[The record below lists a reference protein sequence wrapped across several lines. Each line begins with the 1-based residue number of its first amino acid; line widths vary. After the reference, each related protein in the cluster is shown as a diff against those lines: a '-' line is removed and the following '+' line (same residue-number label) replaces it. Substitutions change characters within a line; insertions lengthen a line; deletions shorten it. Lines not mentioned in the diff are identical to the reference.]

1 MNPRLHYL
9 EIFSVLYMTQ
19 PLGRRAHRCLGMR
32 TPTTHLPVP
41 FLPTTHS
48 TFLRHL
54 LSHFKSVSGV
64 SSVLPCF
71 RWTPVPDLPVVLSL
85 HISLLSSASEPHIMG
100 VIDNQSVFV
109 VVMHSLGTVP
119 CFKFHRL
126 GPVRCTRCATA
137 HPPTKK
143 TCANCMPWRNSAV
156 RCTLCQFRGAK
167 TPRRIPIKLAHGKY
181 SFSIAFPPLCLC
193 QITTWPVIRIL

>member
-143 TCANCMPWRNSAV
+143 TCANCMPWRNSTGPGLREPRKCKQECRSV
-156 RCTLCQFRGAK
+156 SILRTQKQYSRREHGMLPSRLRRG
-167 TPRRIPIKLAHGKY
+167 
-181 SFSIAFPPLCLC
+181 
-193 QITTWPVIRIL
+193 